1 MNLPDIE
8 RAASW
13 LKSRVLQTPDREV
26 RFPGLEALASLSVK
40 MECLQTT
47 GSFKLR
53 GALLSLK
60 HLDAEQKRRG
70 VVAVSAGNH
79 AIATACAAQMSSVP
93 ARVVMP
99 ASASKYRVERCRD
112 YGVEPEFEEDI
123 HQAFAAAEQICE
135 SEGRAFVHP
144 FNSREMV
151 LGSATLGLEMLKS
164 NRPDVMVVPVGGGG
178 LLAGI
183 ALAVKQS
190 QPECQII
197 GVEPVGADTMNR
209 SFEAGK
215 PMGIDAVS
223 TIADSLGAP
232 RALAMTYELCR
243 NYVDSLVRVSD
254 SQIIAAMSLIHSTL
268 DMAVEPACAAST
280 AAVLG
285 PLRDQLEGK
294 QVQILFCGSNYG
306 VEDFQQRV
314 AAA

>member
-1 MNLPDIE
+1 MNLPEIE
-8 RAASW
+8 QAASW
-13 LKSRVLQTPDREV
+13 LESRVLQTPAREV
-26 RFPGLEALASLSVK
+26 HFPGLEALSSLTVK

-60 HLDAEQKRRG
+60 QLDEAQKRRG

-79 AIATACAAQMSSVP
+79 AIATACAAQMSGVS

-99 ASASKYRVERCRD
+99 VTASMYRVARCRD
-112 YGVEPEFEEDI
+112 YGVEPDFEDDI
-123 HQAFAAAEQICE
+123 HQAFATAERICE

-151 LGSATLGLEMLKS
+151 LGSATLGLEMLES
-164 NRPDVMVVPVGGGG
+164 NRPDVIVIPVGGGG

-183 ALAVKQS
+183 ALAVRQS
-190 QPECQII
+190 LPECQII
-197 GVEPVGADTMNR
+197 GVEPEGADTMNR
-209 SFEAGK
+209 SFDAGK
-215 PMGIDAVS
+215 PMGIEVVR

-232 RALAMTYELCR
+232 KALAMTYEICK
-243 NYVDSLVRVSD
+243 NNVDSLVRVSD
-254 SQIIAAMSLIHSTL
+254 SEIVAAMSLIHATL

-294 QVQILFCGSNYG
+294 NVQILFCGSNYG